1 MAIITA
7 DLVRLNAQAT
17 DKEDAIKQAGALLIE
32 NGRVTAGYVDGM
44 LTREQTMSTY
54 LGNGIAIPHGMFDS
68 RTDILQTGISVV
80 QFPAGIEWEDG
91 ELAYLVIGIAATADE
106 HIGVL
111 ANLSQV
117 IEEEADAQQLIQT
130 GDPML
135 IVERLGRPAAVEEE
149 D

>member
-1 MAIITA
+1 MSIITRE
-7 DLVRLNAQAT
+7 LVRLNAQALS
-17 DKEDAIKQAGALLIE
+17 KEDAIKQAGALLIE
-32 NGRVTAGYVDGM
+32 NGRVTASYVDGM
-44 LTREQTMSTY
+44 LAREQTMSTY
-54 LGNGIAIPHGMFDS
+54 LGNGIAIPHGQFDN
-68 RTDILQTGISVV
+68 RADIFQTGISVV

-117 IEEEADAQQLIQT
+117 LEDEADAQQLIQAD
-130 GDPML
+130 DPML

-149 D
+149 

>member
-1 MAIITA
+1 MPGTIKGK
-7 DLVRLNAQAT
+7 LRYLSPEQVR
-17 DKEDAIKQAGALLIE
+17 
-32 NGRVTAGYVDGM
+32 GRT
-44 LTREQTMSTY
+44 L
-54 LGNGIAIPHGMFDS
+54 DS

-117 IEEEADAQQLIQT
+117 IEEEADAQQLIHAD
-130 GDPML
+130 DPML
-135 IVERLGRPAAVEEE
+135 IVERLGRPAVVEEE
-149 D
+149 